1 MFDGASAAAP
11 IVETAPSQAETGP
24 RRMLHVV
31 NERRPRTRAECQ
43 DGPRPCLF
51 VSCRFHLYVDVTA
64 KGGLRLNFPDLEVWE
79 LPETC
84 ALDVAER
91 GGMKLAELSD
101 LMRISRQR
109 GRQLIDGA
117 LAKVKVRL

>member
-1 MFDGASAAAP
+1 M
-11 IVETAPSQAETGP
+11 T
-24 RRMLHVV
+24 
-31 NERRPRTRAECQ
+31 ERPTTRAECRQ
-43 DGPRPCLF
+43 AARPCLF

-64 KGGLRLNFPDLEVWE
+64 RGGLRLNFPDLEVWE

-91 GGMKLAELSD
+91 GALKLAEVSD
-101 LMRISRQR
+101 LMNISRQR

-117 LAKVKVRL
+117 LAKVWARLTP